1 MMKVSCLNNI
11 SNKGLKH
18 FTSEY
23 QIVEDNNDSDLI
35 LVRSAKMH
43 DYEINDNLLAVAR
56 AGAGVNNI
64 PLDKMAEAGV
74 VVFNTP
80 GANSNAVKEL
90 VIAGMLMASR
100 DLIGGYQWVKE
111 NKDDVDILKSIEK
124 AKKAYGGNEILG
136 KTLLVIGLGAIG
148 GKVANAGVAL
158 GLKVLGFD
166 PYLSE
171 NARRT
176 LDHKVEIIEDL
187 NKAYPEADFISL
199 HLPLIDSTKYFI
211 DEVVLSLCKP
221 GVVILNYARD
231 LLVKNEDLKAA
242 IEKGIVKKYVTDFP
256 NHYVANLEHVIYFP
270 HLGASTAESEENCAT
285 MAVHQLMN
293 FVEKGEIVNS
303 VNYPNLPLERLMDKE
318 RLTILAKNDPSSA
331 RSIDAIMNKLSDAIR
346 SKTSKVRGDY
356 AYYVFDLDKHMP
368 KDLLEELNKT
378 DKIFKIRTIK

>member
-1 MMKVSCLNNI
+1 MKVSCLNNI
-11 SNKGLKH
+11 SKKGIKH

-23 QIVEDNNDSDLI
+23 QLIEDNNDSDLI

-43 DYEINDNLLAVAR
+43 DYKINDNLLAVAR

-64 PLDKMAEAGV
+64 PLDKMAEEGV

-90 VIAGMLMASR
+90 VIAGMLMSSR
-100 DLIGGYQWVKE
+100 DLIGGNQWVKE
-111 NKDDVDILKSIEK
+111 NKDDKDILKSIEK

-136 KTLLVIGLGAIG
+136 KTLLVIGLGAVG
-148 GKVANAGVAL
+148 GKVANAAVSLGV
-158 GLKVLGFD
+158 KVLGFD

-171 NARRT
+171 NARRN
-176 LDHKVEIIEDL
+176 LDNKVEIIDEL

-199 HLPLIDSTKYFI
+199 HLPLIDSTKHFI
-211 DEVVLSLCKP
+211 NEVVFELCKP

-231 LLVKNEDLKAA
+231 LLVKNEDLKVA

-256 NHYVANLEHVIYFP
+256 NHFVANLDNVIYFP

-293 FVEKGEIVNS
+293 FVDKGEIVNS
-303 VNYPNLPLERLMDKE
+303 VNYPNVHLERLMDKE

-331 RSIDAIMNKLSDAIR
+331 RSIDAIMNKLSDAIK

-368 KDLLEELNKT
+368 NDLLDDLNKT
-378 DKIFKIRTIK
+378 DNIFKIRTIK

>member
-1 MMKVSCLNNI
+1 MKVSCLNNI
-11 SNKGLKH
+11 SKIGLKH
-18 FTSEY
+18 FTSQY
-23 QIVEDNNDSDLI
+23 QVVDDNNDSDLI

-64 PLDKMAEAGV
+64 PLDKMAKSGV

-90 VIAGMLMASR
+90 VVAGMLMSSR
-100 DLIGGYQWVKE
+100 DLIGGSQWVRD
-111 NKDDVDILKSIEK
+111 NKSDKDILKSIEK

-136 KTLLVIGLGAIG
+136 KSLLVIGLGAIG
-148 GKVANAGVAL
+148 GKVANVGVSL
-158 GLKVLGFD
+158 GMKVYGYD

-171 NARRT
+171 NARRM
-176 LDHKVEIIEDL
+176 LDNKVELIEDL
-187 NKAYPEADFISL
+187 NKVYPEADFISL
-199 HLPLIDSTKYFI
+199 HLPLLDSTMYFI
-211 DEVVLSLCKP
+211 DEKVFDLCKP

-231 LLVKNEDLKAA
+231 LLVKNEDLKIA

-256 NHYVANLEHVIYFP
+256 NHYVANLDNVIYFP

-293 FVEKGEIVNS
+293 YVDKGEIVNS
-303 VNYPNLPLERLMDKE
+303 VNYPNIKLERLEDKE

-331 RSIDAIMNKLSDAIR
+331 RVIDGVMNKLSDAIK
-346 SKTSKVRGDY
+346 SKASKVRGDY

-368 KDLLEELNKT
+368 NDLLDELYKT
-378 DKIFKIRTIK
+378 EGIYKIRTIK